1 MVFLTDLNKRYI
13 PAAKTN
19 IALTLAKYGF
29 VPPSSDPRYQ
39 EKWATYRQLA
49 TRDLEN
55 MNEHN

>member
-1 MVFLTDLNKRYI
+1 MVYLTDLNKRYI

-49 TRDLEN
+49 TRDLE
-55 MNEHN
+55 EKQ

>member
-1 MVFLTDLNKRYI
+1 MVYLTDPNKRYI

-19 IALTLAKYGF
+19 IALTLAAHGF
-29 VPPSSDPRYQ
+29 EPPSKDPRYQ